1 MDNNYLNNSSNNTNY
16 NSDNM
21 SASQTSAGAQQT
33 TGSTQ
38 QNAYNPYSGQQNTYN
53 AYGSQQSNAYGSQQS
68 TYNAYGSQQN
78 NGYNAQ
84 QTYNPYQQPVGGKKP
99 KKARTRKGGFGAT
112 LGKCAAIALVFGLV
126 AGGTFTGVNY
136 AGSKVLGI
144 TQQSGESKA
153 DSSDSSQTVQK
164 ATSTGSA
171 QDLTDVSAI
180 EYRNGFLPDVLG
192 YTAAGEPECRI
203 RNHHQTG

>member
-1 MDNNYLNNSSNNTNY
+1 MDNNYLNNSSSNTNY

-53 AYGSQQSNAYGSQQS
+53 AYGSQQN

-84 QTYNPYQQPVGGKKP
+84 QTYNPYQQPEEGKNQERRIRSNP
-99 KKARTRKGGFGAT
+99 RKMRSNR
-112 LGKCAAIALVFGLV
+112 FGLR
-126 AGGTFTGVNY
+126 TGCRRYVY
-136 AGSKVLGI
+136 RCQLCR
-144 TQQSGESKA
+144 QQGA
-153 DSSDSSQTVQK
+153 W
-164 ATSTGSA
+164 
-171 QDLTDVSAI
+171 
-180 EYRNGFLPDVLG
+180 N
-192 YTAAGEPECRI
+192 YTAER
-203 RNHHQTG
+203 